1 MAKCRRLNG
10 YKHRITN
17 PNPGPNDSVLPDGVV
32 DWVLRHDNRVV
43 VHQIWVMDDVMTPD
57 GEMLLVKIRQQAELS
72 DPNVDVAV
80 QVGMAKAYRKNGRI
94 DPFSPELWF
103 YNDKFW
109 VKAKSSDGTEYYN
122 AQQYL
127 FYEVVVRDE
136 ESLMQ
141 ATCTGLEVVQPP
153 PPVDQ

>member
-1 MAKCRRLNG
+1 MAKRRHLNG

-17 PNPGPNDSVLPDGVV
+17 PKPGPNDTPLPDGVV

-43 VHQIWVMDDVMTPD
+43 VHQIWPLEEVDTPD
-57 GEMLLVKIRQQAELS
+57 GGMLLVKIRHNAEYA
-72 DPNVDVAV
+72 DPDVDVAV
-80 QVGMAKAYRKNGRI
+80 QVGMAKAYRKNGSV

-109 VKAKSSDGTEYYN
+109 VKAKNSDGTEYYN
-122 AQQYL
+122 AQRYL

-136 ESLMQ
+136 ASLML
-141 ATCTGLEVVQPP
+141 ATCTGLEVVKPP
-153 PPVDQ
+153 PPVEQ